1 MKTDTIAVIATA
13 MSDSGIGIIRVS
25 GEDAINIVDKIYRNP
40 KNQKALTKYPSHTIH
55 YGFIVKEDESVLDEV
70 MVSVMKKP
78 KSYTMEDT
86 VEINCHGGILM
97 MKEILAAVVN
107 AGAKIAQPGEFTK
120 RAFLNGRIDLSK
132 AEAIMDIIHAKNEFA
147 LQSSVKQL
155 KGSVSDKIRKLREEI
170 LYEIAYIESALDDPE
185 HISLDGY
192 HDRLSDKTDS
202 ILKELD
208 KLLDSGDD
216 GKMLKEGI
224 NTVIVG
230 KPNAGKSSLL
240 NKLTG
245 EDRAIVTEVAGTTR
259 DTLEETISLG
269 GITLN
274 MIDTAGIRNTEDV
287 VEKIGVEKAK
297 NVSKDADLI
306 LYVVDSSVSL
316 DESDK
321 EIIQMIRDKNTI
333 ILLNKS
339 DLDEVVTKD
348 MLEQMIDDI
357 FQISP
362 EREISDNE
370 STHFIKIIKTSTKEE
385 NGIDTLTDLIKN
397 MFFHGKI
404 SYNDEVYITNMRH
417 KEAICDARESMLQVK
432 NSLEMD
438 MPEDFYSI
446 DLMSAYAS
454 LGTIIGEEVGED
466 LVNEIFSKFCMGK

>member
-1 MKTDTIAVIATA
+1 MKADTIAAIATA

-25 GEDAINIVDKIYRNP
+25 GEDAIQIVDKIYRNP
-40 KNQKALTKYPSHTIH
+40 KNQKALTKYSSHTIH
-55 YGFIVKEDESVLDEV
+55 YGFIIKEDESVLDEV

-97 MKEILAAVVN
+97 MKEILAAVMN
-107 AGAKIAQPGEFTK
+107 AGARIAQPGEFTK

-192 HDRLSDKTDS
+192 HDRLSDKTDY

-208 KLLDSGDD
+208 KLLDSADD

-245 EDRAIVTEVAGTTR
+245 EDRAIVTDVAGTTR

-297 NVSKDADLI
+297 NVSRDADLI
-306 LYVVDSSVSL
+306 LYVVDSSVDL
-316 DESDK
+316 DESDR

-348 MLEQMIDDI
+348 MLEKTIEDI
-357 FQISP
+357 FQVSS
-362 EREISDNE
+362 EKEISDNE
-370 STHFIKIIKTSTKEE
+370 STHFIEIIKTSTKEE
-385 NGIDTLTDLIKN
+385 NGIDTLTNLIQN

-417 KEAICDARESMLQVK
+417 KEAINDARESMIQVK

>member
-1 MKTDTIAVIATA
+1 MKTDTIAAIATA

-25 GEDAINIVDKIYRNP
+25 GDDAIEIVDKIYRNVN
-40 KNQKALTKYPSHTIH
+40 NQKVLKKYESHTIH

-86 VEINCHGGILM
+86 VEINCHGGVLM
-97 MKEILAAVVN
+97 MKEILSAVMN
-107 AGAKIAQPGEFTK
+107 SGARIAEPGEFTK

-155 KGSVSDKIRKLREEI
+155 KGSLSDKIRKLREEI
-170 LYEIAYIESALDDPE
+170 LYEIAFIESALDDPE

-192 HDRLSDKTDS
+192 QERLSDKTDY
-202 ILKELD
+202 IMKELD
-208 KLLDSGDD
+208 RLLELSDD

-240 NKLTG
+240 NRLIG
-245 EDRAIVTEVAGTTR
+245 EERAIVTDVAGTTR

-297 NVSKDADLI
+297 NISKDADLI
-306 LYVVDSSVSL
+306 LYVVDSSVDL

-321 EIIQMIRDKNTI
+321 EILEMIQDKNVI

-339 DLDEVVTKD
+339 DLNEVVSENQLYEV
-348 MLEQMIDDI
+348 MCN
-357 FQISP
+357 ISNQYD
-362 EREISDNE
+362 EDNVSDE
-370 STHFIKIIKTSTKEE
+370 KHFVKIIKTSTKEE
-385 NGIDTLTDLIKN
+385 NGIDALTELIKD

-417 KEAICDARESMLQVK
+417 KEAIYDARNSMIQVR
-432 NSLEMD
+432 NSLEMN